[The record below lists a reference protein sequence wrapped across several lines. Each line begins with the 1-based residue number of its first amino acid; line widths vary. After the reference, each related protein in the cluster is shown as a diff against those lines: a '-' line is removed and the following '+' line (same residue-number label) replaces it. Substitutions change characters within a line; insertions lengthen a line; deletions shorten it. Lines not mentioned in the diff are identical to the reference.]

1 LPEDSRKL
9 LTRGRF
15 FNPSLDGGLPLLLR
29 FSPRRRSSSASRA
42 MSAMSAVI
50 SLRSNALLAYD
61 AASIAST
68 PTVAGVSSRELES
81 SGRAIDTLTRT
92 AP

>member
-1 LPEDSRKL
+1 
-9 LTRGRF
+9 
-15 FNPSLDGGLPLLLR
+15 
-29 FSPRRRSSSASRA
+29 